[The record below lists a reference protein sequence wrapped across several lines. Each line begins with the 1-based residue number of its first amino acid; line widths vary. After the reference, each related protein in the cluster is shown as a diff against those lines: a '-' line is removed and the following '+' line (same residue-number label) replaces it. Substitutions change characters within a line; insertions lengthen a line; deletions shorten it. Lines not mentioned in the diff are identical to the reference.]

1 MGKKRKSL
9 RVVSAAIVCAMTT
22 TSVLPAAAAKK
33 SEEKLSEV
41 KVEQTD
47 CSNNPNAYAIYPLPQ
62 KVTYPQKAET
72 FTLHQD
78 GVAIVSE
85 DGVDQAT
92 KDFVKKILDKY
103 KVGYTESKKVDEQKT
118 NIILGVQATD
128 GVADDYMKE
137 NQISEPDAKFYEKS
151 DAYVLNADAEKK
163 NIVIEGKDTDAT
175 FHGVATLQMM
185 FSSFSGKK
193 FLDAQIE
200 DYATVET
207 RGYIEGF
214 YGAWNFAERAD
225 LMEFAKNYK
234 MNSYVYAAKGDE
246 YHTGKWAQLY
256 PEETIKEFE
265 KLVKKAEETKVDF
278 VWSVHLGNFFKSFSS
293 TSDANYETQYQK
305 LMTKLNQLYEIGVRK
320 FDVLNDD
327 FGGGNNDMVVSVL
340 NRLNADLKA
349 KGCDSLTYCPQG
361 YNKAWSGNGA
371 ELAALKK
378 LDSDIHIYWT
388 GDDVNSPVTQETVN
402 FLKEK
407 SDHDPDF
414 WLNYPVNEH
423 AKSGI
428 YLGDITYYA
437 RDGVTGLAGFHSNP
451 SRFAYANEVGLYQL
465 AALVWNNND
474 YSKHANEIW
483 ESAFHYLQ
491 PEVKDAYLTIARNVS
506 NAPDSSRVPGFN
518 ESEYLKEKLDAVQKL
533 AAAGKPLKAN
543 EDAKAV
549 LAEFENMILAV
560 KTFRE
565 TCENKALVKEL
576 EPWLK
581 SLDDVAHAGKEAL
594 ESLIALE
601 EKDAT
606 TAWTK
611 LSSAS
616 KYYDTMYTY
625 LTAEDLPNVYAKA
638 GSRRLAP
645 FVSKVISAAKNQLT
659 PIVNPGDTTISPT
672 LYAKM
677 GGAEVVESADSK
689 KMYDGDET
697 TYATWQ
703 VKQQVGDYY
712 GLDLGRVTT
721 VTDIS
726 ILQGQKDGHH
736 DIFHDAELQYSEDGE
751 TWTKIDAKVDGDR
764 VVADGLNVKAR
775 YVRYYLKTTGY
786 NGKPDYWTY
795 VREFTVNK
803 KVEEHDRVY
812 TNVESLKK
820 TPLTLDGTEIS
831 IRNLKGV
838 TLKPDDYV
846 GIKLEK
852 PEAAKAFV
860 KEVSTE
866 EGLAFEYSFDALN
879 WTDVK
884 TAKDLVGVKY
894 LRLRNSSDHN
904 VTMDIVKFGMDIKS
918 LQPEAKLL
926 QSTIKNGL
934 SEGSYTNVF
943 DDNLSSYILTK
954 ENPAKDSYMTFDLGK
969 TIEVYDVEA
978 VTSDGLQ
985 RLYHAK
991 IQISENN
998 RDWTDVAIVENDNSV
1013 MEVPYRYVRGN
1024 GNGKKAR
1031 YLRLYFTENGK
1042 NKLKLHEIQ
1051 INKKTEGGVAAAQII
1066 SNMSG
1071 NIGAVIDNDI
1081 STLFSQKTK
1090 SGDYIKYRVTEN
1102 TNITQISV
1110 LQGKAGDGE
1119 LYVTTPEG
1127 EKKVG
1132 SLKDVIA
1139 KFDTKDLGAISE
1151 ICIKWTKESEAAI
1164 HELAIATG
1172 ESQSDDIGEFVTPI
1186 IVDDGEESDQNLAI
1200 GKNVVVSGTS
1210 DGEKDNVNDADT
1222 GSKWDSDFIKGPNAK
1237 ENAWIYIDL
1246 GEEKEYLINQI
1257 VVHFFNKIY
1266 PTKWQLQTSNDAQNW
1281 ETVKELSKA
1290 PNGAAHPV
1298 ETINLET
1305 PLTARYVRLFFE
1317 ELNSG
1322 AAGNGVGITEFEIY
1336 GKEKKDEAAD
1346 KTALYEAIKDAE
1358 GKTESKKYT
1367 KASRESLKAALAE
1380 ARKVAENANAAQE
1393 QVTNATANLQEAV
1406 KALQVKVTER
1416 QNIGLKKPV
1425 TVSGTSNGVKE
1436 SINDGDE
1443 TTKWDSD
1450 LIKSGTGNT
1459 AQDIGDAWFVVD
1471 LGEQANLID
1480 GLKVSYFNK
1489 VYPTDYEVQ
1498 VSNDNQNWTTV
1509 KTLKKEHNG
1518 ATHPKDDVQ
1527 FETPVSARYVRMFF
1541 KELNNVAA
1549 GHGVGINE
1557 AEVLGRYVYEN
1568 ASVQSVSV
1576 NADILVQKDSVFD
1589 MSQLPAVN
1597 GIQITVEEMAET
1609 MQALVPVTWNTDNL
1623 DMSKADTYK
1632 LEGVLSLSGIAN
1644 ADNKKANVN
1653 VVVQGEE
1660 TEELKYAA
1668 LDEQLAI
1675 AEKIEKDKDKYTE
1688 ESYDKFKAAYESGK
1702 SARQNAAEQN
1712 VIDAATERLQQA
1724 IASLQEKPTEPENP
1738 EVDKSGLQA
1747 KVDEYSKVSSE
1758 QYTEESWNAFEKVLE
1773 DAKAVLKDEKAT
1785 QDAIDAMLVQLNTVY
1800 ESLEKAEIPQP
1811 QPEADKTVLQQTV
1824 EQYEKLNED
1833 AYTKESWSAFEKA
1846 LEEAKAVL
1854 QDENVTQQDVDKAL
1868 EVLRAA
1874 YEGLEGVTAEPT
1886 PPTDPSKPTE
1896 PSKPTKP
1903 TTPPTTGK
1911 PNEEKPN
1918 HQKPAKTGDPAGV
1931 FGIFT
1936 SMILAGGYIF
1946 GRRKK
1951 DDK

>member
-1 MGKKRKSL
+1 MKKRRKSL
-9 RVVSAAIVCAMTT
+9 RVVSAAIVCAMTA

-33 SEEKLSEV
+33 SEKKAPEV
-41 KVEQTD
+41 RTEQTD
-47 CSNNPNAYAIYPLPQ
+47 CSKNPNAYAIYPLPQ
-62 KVTYPQKAET
+62 RVTYPQSAET
-72 FTLHQD
+72 FTLDQD
-78 GVAIVSE
+78 GVAIVAE

-92 KDFVKKILDKY
+92 KDFVKKVLDKY
-103 KVGYTESKKVDEQKT
+103 KVSHTESKKIDEQKT

-137 NQISEPDAKFYEKS
+137 SQISEPDAEFYEKS

-200 DYATVET
+200 DYATVKT

-256 PEETIKEFE
+256 PAETIKEFE
-265 KLVKKAEETKVDF
+265 KLVQKAKETKVDF
-278 VWSVHLGNFFKSFSS
+278 VWSVHLGNFFKTFSS

-305 LMTKLNQLYEIGVRK
+305 LMAKLNQLYDIGVRKFDVLNDDFGGGNNDMVVFSSTSDANYETQYQKLMAKLNQLYDIGVRK

-340 NRLNADLKA
+340 NRLNADLKE
-349 KGCDSLTYCPQG
+349 KGCEPLTYCPQG
-361 YNKAWSGNGA
+361 YNKAWAGEGA
-371 ELAALKK
+371 ELAALKN
-378 LDSDIHIYWT
+378 LDPDIHIYWT
-388 GDDVNSPVTQETVN
+388 GDDVNSPITQETVN
-402 FLKEK
+402 FLKERTN
-407 SDHDPDF
+407 HETDF

-428 YLGDITYYA
+428 YLGDITHYA

-465 AALVWNNND
+465 ASLVWNNND

-483 ESAFHYLQ
+483 ESAFNYLQ

-506 NAPDSSRVPGFN
+506 NAPESSRVPGFN

-533 AAAGKPLKAN
+533 ATAGKPIKEN

-549 LAEFENMILAV
+549 LAEFENMIRAV

-606 TAWTK
+606 AAWTK

-645 FVSKVISAAKNQLT
+645 FVSKIISAAKNQLT
-659 PIVNPGDTTISPT
+659 PIVNPGDTAISPT

-677 GGAEVVESADSK
+677 GGAEVVETADSK

-697 TYATWQ
+697 TYASWQ
-703 VKQQVGDYY
+703 VKQQAGDYY
-712 GLDLGRVTT
+712 GLDLGKVTT
-721 VTDIS
+721 VTDVS
-726 ILQGQKDGHH
+726 ILQAKEDGHH

-764 VVADGLNVKAR
+764 ITADGLNVKAR
-775 YVRYYLKTTGY
+775 YVRYYLKTEGY
-786 NGKPDYWTY
+786 NGKPDYWTF
-795 VREFTVNK
+795 VREFSVNK
-803 KVEEHDRVY
+803 QVEEHDRVY
-812 TNVESLKK
+812 TNVEVLKK
-820 TPLTLDGTEIS
+820 TPLTFAGTEIS
-831 IRNLKGV
+831 IRNLKGI
-838 TLKPDDYV
+838 TLKPDQYV
-846 GIKLEK
+846 GIKLET
-852 PEAAKAFV
+852 PEATKSFV

-884 TAKDLVGVKY
+884 MAKDLVGVKY
-894 LRLRNSSDHN
+894 LRLRNSSDKN
-904 VTMDIVKFGMDIKS
+904 VTIDIVKFGMDIKS
-918 LQPEAKLL
+918 LKPEAKLL
-926 QSTIKNGL
+926 QSTVKDGL

-954 ENPAKDSYMTFDLGK
+954 GNPGKDSYMTFDLGK

-998 RDWTDVAIVENDNSV
+998 RDWTDVATVENDNSV

-1042 NKLKLHEIQ
+1042 DKLKLHEIQ
-1051 INKKTEGGVAAAQII
+1051 INKKTEGGVAAAQIT

-1081 STLFSQKTK
+1081 STLFNQKTK

-1127 EKKVG
+1127 EQKVG
-1132 SLKDVIA
+1132 TLKDVIA
-1139 KFDTKDLGAISE
+1139 KFDTKDFGAISE
-1151 ICIKWTKESEAAI
+1151 ICIKWTKESEAVI
-1164 HELAIATG
+1164 HELAITAG
-1172 ESQSDDIGEFVTPI
+1172 ENQSDDIGEYVEPI
-1186 IVDDGEESDQNLAI
+1186 IVDDGEEVDQNLAI
-1200 GKNVVVSGTS
+1200 GKTVTVSGTS
-1210 DGEKDNVNDADT
+1210 DGDKDNVNDADT
-1222 GSKWDSDFIKGPNAK
+1222 GSKWDSDFIKGANAK
-1237 ENAWIYIDL
+1237 ENSWIYIDL
-1246 GEEKEYLINQI
+1246 GEEKEYVINQV

-1266 PTKWQLQTSNDAQNW
+1266 PTKWKLQTSDDAQNW

-1305 PLTARYVRLFFE
+1305 SLTARYVRLFFE

-1322 AAGNGVGITEFEIY
+1322 AAGNGVGITEFEIF

-1346 KTALYEAIKDAE
+1346 KTALHEAIKDAE
-1358 GKTESKKYT
+1358 GKAESKEYT
-1367 KASRESLKAALAE
+1367 KASKESLKAVLAE
-1380 ARKVAENANAAQE
+1380 ARKVAENVNATQE
-1393 QVTNATANLQEAV
+1393 QVTDATAKLQEAAT
-1406 KALQVKVTER
+1406 ALQVKVTGR
-1416 QNIGLKKPV
+1416 QNIGLKKTV

-1436 SINDGDE
+1436 AINDGDE

-1450 LIKSGTGNT
+1450 LIKNGTGNT

-1471 LGEQANLID
+1471 LGEQTNLID

-1489 VYPTDYEVQ
+1489 VYPTDY
-1498 VSNDNQNWTTV
+1498 
-1509 KTLKKEHNG
+1509 G
-1518 ATHPKDDVQ
+1518 FA
-1527 FETPVSARYVRMFF
+1527 
-1541 KELNNVAA
+1541 
-1549 GHGVGINE
+1549 
-1557 AEVLGRYVYEN
+1557 
-1568 ASVQSVSV
+1568 
-1576 NADILVQKDSVFD
+1576 
-1589 MSQLPAVN
+1589 
-1597 GIQITVEEMAET
+1597 
-1609 MQALVPVTWNTDNL
+1609 
-1623 DMSKADTYK
+1623 
-1632 LEGVLSLSGIAN
+1632 
-1644 ADNKKANVN
+1644 
-1653 VVVQGEE
+1653 
-1660 TEELKYAA
+1660 
-1668 LDEQLAI
+1668 
-1675 AEKIEKDKDKYTE
+1675 
-1688 ESYDKFKAAYESGK
+1688 
-1702 SARQNAAEQN
+1702 
-1712 VIDAATERLQQA
+1712 
-1724 IASLQEKPTEPENP
+1724 
-1738 EVDKSGLQA
+1738 
-1747 KVDEYSKVSSE
+1747 
-1758 QYTEESWNAFEKVLE
+1758 
-1773 DAKAVLKDEKAT
+1773 
-1785 QDAIDAMLVQLNTVY
+1785 
-1800 ESLEKAEIPQP
+1800 
-1811 QPEADKTVLQQTV
+1811 
-1824 EQYEKLNED
+1824 
-1833 AYTKESWSAFEKA
+1833 
-1846 LEEAKAVL
+1846 
-1854 QDENVTQQDVDKAL
+1854 
-1868 EVLRAA
+1868 
-1874 YEGLEGVTAEPT
+1874 
-1886 PPTDPSKPTE
+1886 
-1896 PSKPTKP
+1896 
-1903 TTPPTTGK
+1903 
-1911 PNEEKPN
+1911 
-1918 HQKPAKTGDPAGV
+1918 
-1931 FGIFT
+1931 
-1936 SMILAGGYIF
+1936 
-1946 GRRKK
+1946 
-1951 DDK
+1951 